1 MVLDHTVFLY
11 ASNHSLTHL
20 GGIQKDER
28 SDDESDG
35 EKESSGPI
43 ATKKSSK
50 LNSATDATKLQ

>member
-1 MVLDHTVFLY
+1 MVRDHIVFTY
-11 ASNHSLTHL
+11 VPNYSLTHP

-35 EKESSGPI
+35 ENSSSDPI

-50 LNSATDATKLQ
+50 CTSATDAAKLQ